1 VTARPT
7 DRLSAS
13 EVTELRHE
21 LRTPVNHIVGFAEM
35 LLEDAEAD
43 GLTDRLP
50 ALEDALGAAKDV
62 LGLISR
68 ALPATSAEVS
78 AGEITSLYE
87 ALKTPQTRIIQAAN
101 QLLDVDGAAR
111 NEQYVGDVTKIR
123 RAAERLVV
131 LDDGEAAEK
140 AEAGS
145 ERAAED
151 PADDTHRPTH
161 RLLIV
166 DDVEDNREIL
176 RRRLEREGYEVES
189 AANGRQALELVR
201 EQRFDLMLLDILMP
215 EVDGYE
221 VLEELKQDPNT
232 RDIPVI
238 MISALDDMAS
248 VVRCIER
255 GAEDHLPKPFD
266 PVLLRARI
274 SASLEKKR
282 LRDMELEYLGR
293 VKEVIQAATAVEDGS
308 YRSGSMA
315 HLAGEA
321 DELGRLVRVFDGM
334 AVKVRERESLL
345 KDRVRDLRREIEAA
359 RATPRAV
366 DALVDGGNLRTG
378 QQFADRY
385 EIEATVGS
393 GGMGSVYR
401 ARDLELDEEV
411 AIKTLKHQFVTDE
424 TLIGRFKQEIRL
436 ARRLSH
442 GNVVRTHDF
451 GQWRGVFYLTMEHV
465 EGITVR
471 ELIDT
476 RGQLEVSSTLAIG
489 SQLSAALDAAHE
501 QGIIH
506 RDIKPQNLLLDPDGV
521 LKVMDFGIAR
531 LAEKTSTLTEAG
543 LVVGTPSY
551 MSPEQLL
558 SEAIDARSDLFAV
571 GVVLY
576 ECLTATLPFEA
587 EAPVA
592 LIAKILSEEPLA
604 PRRLNDEIPE
614 ALSELILSL
623 LAKNPDDRVQTAE
636 ELGER
641 LRGLN

>member
-1 VTARPT
+1 MAVDHLTT
-7 DRLSAS
+7 G
-13 EVTELRHE
+13 EITELRHE
-21 LRTPVNHIVGFAEM
+21 LRTPVNHIVGYAEM

-43 GLTDRLP
+43 GRADRRI
-50 ALEDALGAAKDV
+50 ALQDVLGAARDV
-62 LGLISR
+62 LGLIGG
-68 ALPATSAEVS
+68 ALPATSDRVS
-78 AGEITSLYE
+78 ALEISALYE
-87 ALKTPQTRIIQAAN
+87 ALRAPQARIIQAADR
-101 QLLDVDGAAR
+101 LRSIDGDAGDV
-111 NEQYVGDVTKIR
+111 QYAEDVTKIL
-123 RAAERLVV
+123 RAAERLVAV
-131 LDDGEAAEK
+131 ADGDVAEPQDADEQTSAPSEA
-140 AEAGS
+140 
-145 ERAAED
+145 ERTE
-151 PADDTHRPTH
+151 RKH
-161 RLLIV
+161 RLLVV

-176 RRRLEREGYEVES
+176 RRRLEREGYDVEC
-189 AANGRQALELVR
+189 AENGQVALERLSAKP
-201 EQRFDLMLLDILMP
+201 FDLVLLDILMP
-215 EVDGYE
+215 GIDGYE
-221 VLEELKQDPNT
+221 VLERLKQDPKT
-232 RDIPVI
+232 RDVPVI
-238 MISALDDMAS
+238 MISALDDMSS

-282 LRDMELEYLGR
+282 LRDLELAYLGR
-293 VKEVIQAATAVEDGS
+293 VNEVIQAATAVEEGT
-308 YRSGSMA
+308 YESGSLA
-315 HLAGEA
+315 HLANEA

-334 AVKVRERESLL
+334 AAKVRERELLL

-366 DALVDGGNLRTG
+366 DALVDGGNLHTG
-378 QQFADRY
+378 QQFAERY
-385 EIEATVGS
+385 EVQATVGS

-401 ARDLELDEEV
+401 ARDIELDEEV
-411 AIKTLKHQFVTDE
+411 AIKTLRHQFVTDE

-451 GQWRGVFYLTMEHV
+451 GQWRGVYYLTMEYV

-476 RGQLEVSSTLAIG
+476 RGRLEVSSTLAIG
-489 SQLSAALDAAHE
+489 TQLSDALEAAHE

-506 RDIKPQNLLLDPDGV
+506 RDIKPQNLLLDADGV

-558 SEAIDARSDLFAV
+558 SEVIDVRSDLFAV

-587 EAPVA
+587 DAPVA
-592 LIAKILSEEPLA
+592 LIAKILNEEPL
-604 PRRLNDEIPE
+604 PPSRLNPDIPD
-614 ALSELILSL
+614 ALSELIVAL
-623 LAKNPDDRVQTAE
+623 LAKDPADRVQTAA

-641 LRGLN
+641 LRSLN